1 MAIPDGTQAL
11 LMDENVDMASQM
23 VSVIYQL
30 GVRHIELTP
39 ICPSINIGIEEK
51 TVIVLGETKYVS
63 NISNKVIDI
72 GGSLLDISTIM
83 NIGAKLNL
91 IHILQRQ
98 NIRKSYKEI
107 VTTDAGLSTIIRQT
121 NRFESEIDILLQ
133 VLDDGI
139 IGITSKGIITN
150 YNEGAENIIGYKKS
164 DIIGKH
170 GLHVLPDIPFKYV
183 LENLEPVKEKL
194 IRINGYDIV
203 VSVDPIIHSNK
214 LYGAVAIVKKFND
227 IEKKQHKLREQLIG
241 KGHRA
246 KYGFEDIQGESEAI
260 KRCIDIAR
268 RMAKSESSILITGE
282 SGTGKEL
289 FAQAIHN
296 NSKRRNYQFVAIN
309 CGALPESLLESEL
322 FGYTKGSFTGAK
334 EEGKDGLFKIADKG
348 TIFLDEIGE
357 LSLSLQA
364 KLLRVLQEGTIRKI
378 GSVLEEKINVR
389 VIAATNRN
397 LESMIKDGTF
407 REDLYYRL
415 NVIPIFIPPLR
426 DRIEDI
432 PMLVNFFINKLNKQ
446 LDKNI
451 KGAETE
457 FIEKL
462 VKYQWPGNVRELRN
476 VVERAMNL
484 CYSNLLNE
492 DNLILDFEKNT
503 NYINEEKRDDFSFTL
518 KEVVEIA
525 EKKALLSAIK
535 KHSSFRKAAKT
546 LGISHTTIM
555 NKIKKY
561 NIECK
566 E

>member
-1 MAIPDGTQAL
+1 MKNYLRLKITAKDRVGIVLDIL
-11 LMDENVDMASQM
+11 KKHYENN
-23 VSVIYQL
+23 
-30 GVRHIELTP
+30 
-39 ICPSINIGIEEK
+39 INIHSLEVFPGKAYIKIEILKNE
-51 TVIVLGETKYVS
+51 
-63 NISNKVIDI
+63 N
-72 GGSLLDISTIM
+72 
-83 NIGAKLNL
+83 KLNL
-91 IHILQRQ
+91 INSILSLDEVFEVQDVELLPYER
-98 NIRKSYKEI
+98 NERRLLAMI
-107 VTTDAGLSTIIRQT
+107 DAVQ
-121 NRFESEIDILLQ
+121 
-133 VLDDGI
+133 DGI
-139 IGITSKGIITN
+139 MAINHNEEIELFNKYCENIFHIDKENVLGKNVGDFLGFEAPMIKLLKTGENYDNIEVHIKNKNGHIHYITTGRPIKDDKGKTIGAVASLKDINEAIELSNVITSKEEI
-150 YNEGAENIIGYKKS
+150 AFK
-164 DIIGKH
+164 DIIG
-170 GLHVLPDIPFKYV
+170 
-183 LENLEPVKEKL
+183 N
-194 IRINGYDIV
+194 
-203 VSVDPIIHSNK
+203 SSSIIKIKKICS
-214 LYGAVAIVKKFND
+214 AVAKSNSTIL
-227 IEKKQHKLREQLIG
+227 LR
-241 KGHRA
+241 
-246 KYGFEDIQGESEAI
+246 
-260 KRCIDIAR
+260 
-268 RMAKSESSILITGE
+268 GE

-289 FAQAIHN
+289 FAKAIHN
-296 NSKRRNYQFVAIN
+296 LSSRTDRSFVAIN
-309 CGALPESLLESEL
+309 CAALPDNLIESEL